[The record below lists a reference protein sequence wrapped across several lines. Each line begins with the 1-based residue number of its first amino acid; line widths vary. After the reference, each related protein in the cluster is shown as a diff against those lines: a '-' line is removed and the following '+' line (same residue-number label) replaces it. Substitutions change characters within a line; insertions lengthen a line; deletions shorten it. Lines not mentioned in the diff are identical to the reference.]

1 MAKKSEENYYEL
13 LEVLETANPDEI
25 KKAYRK
31 LSLKYHPDRNGG
43 NLEYSEKFK
52 KINMAYETLSDSE
65 RKHEYDNRNNNDFQN
80 HVFSGNDINELF
92 NNLFFGGVGRGNG
105 VGGMQFMNGIP
116 TGPMGMGMDGFPTGN
131 IHIFRNGVQINTN
144 PFQKPTPII
153 KNIIIPIE
161 QVLTGTTLPIEIDR
175 WIIQNDEKI
184 LEKQT
189 LYVNIPKGIDDNEI
203 IVIPNQGNVT
213 NETCKGDIKVFVNI
227 ENKTEFVRNGLDL
240 ILEKQISLKNAL
252 CGFSFEMKYIN
263 GKSYT
268 IHNNAG
274 TIIHPGY
281 KKIIPS
287 MGLVR
292 ENHTGSLIIQFKVQ
306 FPEKLTAEQS
316 MKLSEIL

>member
-1 MAKKSEENYYEL
+1 MAKKSEENYYDI
-13 LEVLETANPDEI
+13 LEVSEIANPDEI

-43 NLEYSEKFK
+43 NLEHSEKFK
-52 KINMAYETLSDSE
+52 KINMAYEVLSDSE
-65 RKHEYDNRNNNDFQN
+65 KKNEYDNVTNNFQN
-80 HVFSGNDINELF
+80 HIFSGNDINELF
-92 NNLFFGGVGRGNG
+92 NNLFFGGIGRGCGIGG
-105 VGGMQFMNGIP
+105 VQFMNGVSN
-116 TGPMGMGMDGFPTGN
+116 GNMGMDSFPSGN

-144 PFQKPTPII
+144 SFQKPTPII
-153 KNIIIPIE
+153 KNITIPIE
-161 QVLTGTTLPIEIDR
+161 QVLSGNTIPIEIDR
-175 WIIQNDEKI
+175 WIIQNNEKI

-189 LYVNIPKGIDDNEI
+189 LYVTIPKGIDDNEI
-203 IVIPNQGNVT
+203 IVMSNQGNIT
-213 NETCKGDIKVFVNI
+213 NENCKGDIKVFVKI
-227 ENKTEFVRNGLDL
+227 ENNTEFVRSGLDL
-240 ILEKQISLKNAL
+240 ILEKQISLKDAL

-292 ENHTGSLIIQFKVQ
+292 ENHTGSLIIHFKVQ

-316 MKLSEIL
+316 FKLSEIL